1 MTIDPPDFT
10 GRSDEGTV
18 VTSFPDATAV
28 HAAGADLFQHAALE
42 SVAERGRFNVA
53 LAGGSTPRALYKQLA
68 DDDSRRQSVPWLH
81 TEFFWGDERHV
92 PPGDPQSNYRM
103 AYDAMLSKVP
113 VSPKQVHRIHS
124 EHPDPGEAADRYEA
138 EIRRVLAGTGQKEVP
153 RFDLVLLGLG
163 ADGHTASLFPGSPA
177 LADESRLVVAHW
189 VESLRAHRITMTLP
203 LLNRARLL
211 IFLVTGE
218 EKAAAVQAVLRG
230 RPDSATLPAQLV
242 RPAEGQVRWLLDSAA
257 ARLLA

>member
-1 MTIDPPDFT
+1 M
-10 GRSDEGTV
+10 
-18 VTSFPDATAV
+18 SFPDAAAV

-42 SVAERGRFNVA
+42 SVAERGQFSVA
-53 LAGGSTPRALYKQLA
+53 LAGGTTPRALYTRLA
-68 DDDSRRQSVPWLH
+68 EDAIRREGVPWPH
-81 TEFFWGDERHV
+81 TEFFWGDERYV

-103 AYDAMLSKVP
+103 AHDAMLSKVP
-113 VSPKQVHRIHS
+113 VSSKQVHRVHS
-124 EHPDPGEAADRYEA
+124 EHPDPVEAANRYED
-138 EIRRVLAGTGQKEVP
+138 EIRRVLEGTGPIP

-177 LADESRLVVAHW
+177 LVERSRLVVANW
-189 VESLRAHRITMTLP
+189 VESLHAHRITMTLP
-203 LLNRARLL
+203 LLNAARLL

-218 EKAAAVQAVLRG
+218 EKAAAVQAILRG

-242 RPAEGQVRWLLDSAA
+242 RPTDGQVRWLLDSAA